1 MPSQTKLPL
10 LIHFG
15 LACAAFYL
23 LLTVFPGHYSVFSR
37 ALLAVFLACP
47 TFIPR
52 EWILFIL
59 SLQEQIVR
67 ETYRILDEY

>member
-1 MPSQTKLPL
+1 MPAQNQPMF

-23 LLTVFPGHYSVFSR
+23 LLTVFLAHYSVDSR
-37 ALLAVFLACP
+37 TLLAVFLACP